1 MKKDKEI
8 LSIKDLVF
16 KEKLTKKL
24 MKQYIRLDIIEEVIS
39 DTVICQ
45 N

>member
-24 MKQYIRLDIIEEVIS
+24 MKQYIRLYIIEEVIS